1 MAPRAPAVGRQ
12 YGAEK
17 GPGKLQ
23 VYTLHEWRD
32 YHDTNRG
39 VSFFDSHGQTHKR
52 RIEMFEGT
60 IWLWIGFNLFVLLML
75 ALDLGVF
82 HRKAHA
88 VSIKEATIW
97 SVVWIALAL
106 LFNLALYFFWD
117 KLSPTSNYTNGEAA
131 LAFFTGYLIEKSLS
145 VDNIFVFV
153 LIFTFFAV
161 PAAYQHRVL
170 FWGIIGALL
179 MRGTLIA
186 VGAVLLKEFHWIIYI
201 FGAFLIFTGIRMA
214 LHRHEK
220 MHPEQ
225 NPIVKLL
232 RRIMPVTD
240 NYEDDKF
247 FIRRAGKLIATPLF
261 LVLLL
266 VESTD
271 LIFAVDS
278 IPAIFAVTED
288 PFIVYTSNVFAILGL
303 RSLYFLL
310 AGVVDKFYYLKLGLS
325 VVLVFVGTKMVMV
338 DLYKIPVGLSLGV
351 IAGIIAISVIASLVR
366 AQRLLRLEKST
377 N

>member
-1 MAPRAPAVGRQ
+1 
-12 YGAEK
+12 
-17 GPGKLQ
+17 
-23 VYTLHEWRD
+23 
-32 YHDTNRG
+32 
-39 VSFFDSHGQTHKR
+39 
-52 RIEMFEGT
+52 MFEGT
-60 IWLWIGFNLFVLLML
+60 IWLWIAFNLFVLLML

-117 KLSPTSNYTNGEAA
+117 KLSPNSNYTNGEAA

-351 IAGIIAISVIASLVR
+351 IAGILAISVIASLVR